1 MALNRREFIG
11 ALVTSA
17 TLGELALPPS
27 QAGATPPVSQEKWLR
42 GGLIDAGGS
51 HEPNIFIVRVGGQRL
66 DDEQTNRFEESEKL
80 IRLLHDQGV
89 EVFHTHL
96 YKGFGMQAEKKE
108 MEATIR
114 SVAIAH
120 RYGMKADTYIQWNS
134 MMYETFFAE
143 EARAPNWIQRDI
155 AGVPILLP
163 YGYQQSWR
171 YRPCFAN
178 QEYLD
183 YLKQIVNYAVVAVK
197 TDFIH
202 FDNFDL
208 NAEPDSC
215 HCPACVKGFRDHLK
229 SKYTPEERMD
239 RFGFSNLD
247 YVNPPEWNAQN
258 PPAKMQI

>member
-1 MALNRREFIG
+1 
-11 ALVTSA
+11 
-17 TLGELALPPS
+17 
-27 QAGATPPVSQEKWLR
+27 
-42 GGLIDAGGS
+42 
-51 HEPNIFIVRVGGQRL
+51 
-66 DDEQTNRFEESEKL
+66 
-80 IRLLHDQGV
+80 
-89 EVFHTHL
+89 
-96 YKGFGMQAEKKE
+96 MQAEKEE
-108 MEATIR
+108 MEATLR

-155 AGVPILLP
+155 AGLPILLP

-183 YLKQIVNYAVVAVK
+183 YLKRIVNYAVVAVK

-215 HCPACVKGFRDHLK
+215 HCPSCVDGFRQFLRN
-229 SKYTPEERMD
+229 KYSTARLRERL
-239 RFGFSNLD
+239 GFENVSF
-247 YVNPPEWNAQN
+247 VNPPQWNRNN
-258 PPAKMQI
+258 PPEKLEIVFDPIFQEWIDFRCQFMTDALRQMCEYVNQLNPDVVVEINPGGIDGKNRSWQFGVDHARLLRYNRRLLE